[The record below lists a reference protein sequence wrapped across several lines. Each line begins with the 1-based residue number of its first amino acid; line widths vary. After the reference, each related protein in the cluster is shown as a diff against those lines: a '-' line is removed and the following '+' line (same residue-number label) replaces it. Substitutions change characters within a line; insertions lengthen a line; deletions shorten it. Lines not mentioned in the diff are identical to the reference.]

1 MLKAIIFVGMGGFMG
16 SVGRYM
22 ISHWLLKF
30 NHQFPTGTLLVNL
43 AGSFL
48 IGLIIASS
56 LKQSELWRLL
66 LVTGFCGGFTTFSA
80 FSLENLRM
88 LQEGQV
94 LSAIQYIVISL
105 IGGLFL
111 AFLGYALGTKLL
123 T

>member
-1 MLKAIIFVGMGGFMG
+1 MLKAILFVGMGGFIG

-43 AGSFL
+43 TGSFL

-94 LSAIQYIVISL
+94 LSAIQYIVTSL